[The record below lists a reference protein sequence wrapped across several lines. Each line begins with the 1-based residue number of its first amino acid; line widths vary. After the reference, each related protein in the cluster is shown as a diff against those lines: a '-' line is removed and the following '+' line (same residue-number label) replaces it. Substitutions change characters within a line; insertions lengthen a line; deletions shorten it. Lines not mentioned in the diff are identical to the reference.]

1 MFHGGTW
8 LPIACS
14 TMVHCT
20 VADQARKGPL
30 GALFA
35 PILPDFTSA
44 FQVLA
49 LTDRFVAMGAP
60 LVLYAF
66 QAAGNTAS
74 LVRQDAEAQRFESR
88 LRAENVRPYESF
100 PFASRTAANRT
111 LRDYERVSRLLPG
124 RLPVL
129 ELWLPG
135 YFEAIAADGLTL
147 RELGADHA
155 EHFRR
160 MLDALA
166 ALSPADRQGVESR
179 LQDRHHRRV
188 EELASLVPV
197 RSRVPFASAWDLME
211 WQEQGGAYIA
221 RLGNASLG
229 SGTPARRRNR
239 LCGSS
244 RRPATRRHARSTRSP
259 ALHRNASL

>member
-1 MFHGGTW
+1 M
-8 LPIACS
+8 
-14 TMVHCT
+14 
-20 VADQARKGPL
+20 
-30 GALFA
+30 
-35 PILPDFTSA
+35 
-44 FQVLA
+44 
-49 LTDRFVAMGAP
+49 
-60 LVLYAF
+60 
-66 QAAGNTAS
+66 
-74 LVRQDAEAQRFESR
+74 
-88 LRAENVRPYESF
+88 RPYESF
-100 PFASRTAANRT
+100 PFAYRTAANRT

-211 WQEQGGAYIA
+211 WQEQGGAYISALGERVA
-221 RLGNASLG
+221 RFRDARQEKEQVMRQLAQACDEKAREIDSLTG
-229 SGTPARRRNR
+229 V
-239 LCGSS
+239 
-244 RRPATRRHARSTRSP
+244 
-259 ALHRNASL
+259 HRNASLSREAHRRTLDKADPMIRGAVGTPRRPAERLQGHRRRGAAPAVKTVHSWFAR